1 MGKDKE
7 ISGVSVLLA
16 VGFLIPI
23 YMCLAPKDIRAE
35 VFDYTSKFVGTIVL
49 LIGAYMLY
57 SITIKDKISKHRR
70 KKEQEELERWQR
82 EQRQRWNKQREE
94 KEKNKRED

>member
-16 VGFLIPI
+16 VGLLMPI

-49 LIGAYMLY
+49 LMGAYMLY
-57 SITIKDKISKHRR
+57 SITIKDKISERRR

-82 EQRQRWNKQREE
+82 EQRQRLNKHREE
-94 KEKNKRED
+94 KEKK

>member
-1 MGKDKE
+1 MGKGKE

-16 VGFLIPI
+16 VGLLIPI

-35 VFDYTSKFVGTIVL
+35 VFDYTGKFVGTIVL

-57 SITIKDKISKHRR
+57 SITIKDKIAERRR

-82 EQRQRWNKQREE
+82 EQRQRLEKLRE
-94 KEKNKRED
+94 EKNKRED

>member
-7 ISGVSVLLA
+7 ISGVSVLLV

-57 SITIKDKISKHRR
+57 SITIKDKISKRRR

-82 EQRQRWNKQREE
+82 EQRQRWNKQSEG
-94 KEKNKRED
+94 KENKRED

>member
-1 MGKDKE
+1 MKE
-7 ISGVSVLLA
+7 HKEVSA
-16 VGFLIPI
+16 VDVMLVVGLLIPI

-35 VFDYTSKFVGTIVL
+35 VFDYTSKFLGTIVL